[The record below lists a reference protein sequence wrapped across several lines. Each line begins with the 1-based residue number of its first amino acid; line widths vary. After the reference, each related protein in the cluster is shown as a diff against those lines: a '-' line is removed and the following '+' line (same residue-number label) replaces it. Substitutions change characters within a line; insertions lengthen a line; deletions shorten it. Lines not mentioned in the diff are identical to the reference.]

1 MNTENTSSYQILTT
15 AAGLVDLANRTR
27 IEITGVD
34 RLEFLHGLCTNDIR
48 KLAPGAGCE
57 AFITTVQ
64 GKILDYVRVFTG
76 PDSLV
81 LDTVPGQGDKLYR
94 HFDKYLIRQKV
105 ELADRSGEWATW
117 LLAGP
122 LAAAVL
128 HTAGVASGVLPSQA
142 NDSVEG
148 LLSGKSVWLR
158 RVDWLAVDGFLLD
171 SLSADH
177 AALGELLT
185 AAGAAIV
192 DYAAYH
198 TARIEHSTPEFGTDI
213 AEQNLP
219 QEVAR
224 DARTISFTKGCYL
237 GQETVARIDA
247 LGHVNRYL
255 VQLRFTGE
263 TVPPPGTK
271 LTADGKEVGVVTSSC
286 YSPRDAAP
294 IALAYVRRNHHISG
308 TRLVGCTVE

>member
-27 IEITGVD
+27 LEITGAD

-48 KLAPGAGCE
+48 KLVPGAGCE

-64 GKILDYVRVFTG
+64 GKILNYVRVFTG
-76 PDSLV
+76 PNSLV
-81 LDTVPGQGDKLYR
+81 IDTVPGQGDKLYR

-105 ELADRSGEWATW
+105 ELVDRSNEWATW

-122 LAAAVL
+122 FAAAVL
-128 HTAGVASGVLPSQA
+128 HTAGVASDVVPSQA
-142 NDSVEG
+142 NESAE
-148 LLSGKSVWLR
+148 LLLAGKSVWLR
-158 RVDWLAVDGFLLD
+158 RVDWLAVDGFLID
-171 SLSADH
+171 SLATDH
-177 AALGELLT
+177 AAIGELLT

-192 DYAAYH
+192 DYAAYD
-198 TARIEHSTPEFGTDI
+198 TARIEHGTPEFGTDI
-213 AEQNLP
+213 TEQNLP

-255 VQLRFTGE
+255 VQLTFTRE
-263 TVPPPGTK
+263 TVPSSGTK
-271 LTADGKEVGVVTSSC
+271 IMADEKEVGEITSSC
-286 YSPRDAAP
+286 FSPRDKSP
-294 IALAYVRRNHHISG
+294 IALGYIRRGYHTPGMQFNECF
-308 TRLVGCTVE
+308 VV

>member
-1 MNTENTSSYQILTT
+1 MNTKNVSSYQILTT
-15 AAGLVDLANRTR
+15 AVGLVDLANRTR
-27 IEITGVD
+27 LEITGAD

-48 KLAPGAGCE
+48 KLAPGTGCE

-76 PDSLV
+76 PNSLV
-81 LDTVPGQGDKLYR
+81 IDTVPGQGEKLYR

-105 ELADRSGEWATW
+105 ELADRSNEWATW

-122 LAAAVL
+122 LAAKVL
-128 HTAGVASGVLPSQA
+128 HAAGVPSDVVPSQA
-142 NDSVEG
+142 NDSAEAV
-148 LLSGKSVWLR
+148 LSGKSVWLR
-158 RVDWLAVDGFLLD
+158 KVDWLAVDGFLVD
-171 SLSADH
+171 SLATDH
-177 AALGELLT
+177 AALGELLS

-192 DYAAYH
+192 DYTAYD
-198 TARIEHSTPEFGTDI
+198 TARIENSTPEFGTDI
-213 AEQNLP
+213 TEQNLP

-255 VQLRFTGE
+255 VQLTFTRE

-271 LTADGKEVGVVTSSC
+271 LTAEEKEVGVVTSSC
-286 YSPRDAAP
+286 YSPRYAAA
-294 IALAYVRRNHHISG
+294 IALGYIRRGHHASG
-308 TRLVGCTVE
+308 TQLDGCSVV